1 MTSGVAYTI
10 TLRCQLPNRP
20 GMLGKLATAIG
31 EAGGD
36 IGAIDIVR
44 AERMVMV
51 RDLTVRVQDELHG
64 ERLVAAINQA
74 PGMSVLQVSD
84 RVFLTHLG
92 GKLAVQSK
100 VPLKTRDDLSLA
112 YTPGVARV
120 CRAIADDVDK
130 VYALTIKRNSV
141 AVVSDGSAV
150 LGLGNIGPEAALPV
164 MEGKAI
170 LFKELADIDAFP
182 ICLRSQEPA
191 TIVNTVEQISP
202 VFGAINLED
211 IAAPNCFTVEDELCR
226 RLDIPVMHDDQHGT
240 AVVVLAALRNALRLV
255 GKRLSDVRVVVN
267 GVGAAGT
274 ATIRMLQEAAVGEI
288 TACDRQGILW
298 RGDDN
303 GLTSVQR
310 EIAAQTNADGR
321 RGKLAEALVGADVF
335 IGVSVGNLLTPE
347 MVQRMSSDAIVFA
360 LANPIPEGDPDEL
373 RQLVRIV
380 ATGRSDQPNQINNVL
395 SFPGIFRGALN
406 VNAPAITPKM
416 RLAAAEAMA
425 ALISEEELSEDYIV
439 PSVFNRALAP
449 QVAEA
454 VAAAALAEGLARR
467 KSTPVGGA
475 KDG

>member
-1 MTSGVAYTI
+1 MSTGVAYTI
-10 TLRCQLPNRP
+10 TLRCQIPNLP

-36 IGAIDIVR
+36 IGAVDIVR
-44 AERMVMV
+44 AERTFMV
-51 RDLTVRVQDELHG
+51 RDITVRVQDENHG
-64 ERLVAAINQA
+64 AQLVALVNGLPA
-74 PGMSVLQVSD
+74 MSVLQISD

-92 GKLAVQSK
+92 GKLAIQSK

-120 CRAIADDVDK
+120 CQAIAADPSK
-130 VYALTIKRNSV
+130 AYALTIKRNSV

-182 ICLRSQEPA
+182 LCLRSQDPA
-191 TIVNTVEQISP
+191 TIVATVEQIAP

-211 IAAPNCFTVEDELCR
+211 IAAPNCFTVEDQLIE

-240 AVVVLAALRNALRLV
+240 AVVVIAALRNALRV
-255 GKRLSDVRVVVN
+255 IGKRLQDVRVVVN
-267 GVGAAGT
+267 GIGAAGT
-274 ATIRMLQEAAVGEI
+274 ATIRMLQEADVGEI

-298 RGDDN
+298 RGDDS
-303 GLTSVQR
+303 GLTHVQR
-310 EIAAQTNADGR
+310 SIAAQTNADGR
-321 RGKLAEALVGADVF
+321 RGSLADALIGADVF
-335 IGVSVGNLLTPE
+335 IGVSVGNILTVE
-347 MVQRMSSDAIVFA
+347 MVKRMNKDAVVFA
-360 LANPIPEGDPDEL
+360 LANPVPEGDPDVL
-373 RQLVRIV
+373 REHVRIV

-406 VNAPAITPKM
+406 VNASAITSKM

-425 ALISEEELSEDYIV
+425 ALITEEELNEDYIV
-439 PSVFNRALAP
+439 PSVFNRALVP
-449 QVAEA
+449 QIADAVALAAVAEG
-454 VAAAALAEGLARR
+454 VARR
-467 KSTPVGGA
+467 SYTPTS
-475 KDG
+475 